1 MNEIKIKDKIIIAIY
16 LPVGHLS
23 MSEVNDHVKTAY
35 AMLPQDDSVM
45 YYVIP
50 TQNENA
56 KAECI
61 YPVFITNEEIT
72 AKTHNV
78 LDRLMNKMD
87 ENEKQD

>member
-1 MNEIKIKDKIIIAIY
+1 MEVKIKDKIIIAIY
-16 LPVGHLS
+16 IPVGQLS
-23 MSEVNDHVKTAY
+23 MSEVDDHIKRIY
-35 AMLPQDDSVM
+35 ATLPQDDSVM

-50 TQNENA
+50 TRSENA

-72 AKTHNV
+72 TKTHNV